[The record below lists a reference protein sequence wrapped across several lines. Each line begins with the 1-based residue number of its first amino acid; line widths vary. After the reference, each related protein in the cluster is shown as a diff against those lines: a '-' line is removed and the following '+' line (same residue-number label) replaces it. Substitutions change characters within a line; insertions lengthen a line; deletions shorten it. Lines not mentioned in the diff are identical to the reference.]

1 MSPDSV
7 ASDLR
12 IFVQQ
17 LARDEDFG
25 TFLEKPKKIC
35 ANLYSFRWESA
46 FEDFYVRY
54 VSLPYNVE
62 GGIASNQGNEILK
75 PGERITDKFC
85 KKKTTL
91 WRKKRISKKTTK
103 NKTGFIMV

>member
-46 FEDFYVRY
+46 FEDFCVRY

-75 PGERITDKFC
+75 PGERITDKFY
-85 KKKTTL
+85 KKNNPMAEKTDIE
-91 WRKKRISKKTTK
+91 KKLQKIKL
-103 NKTGFIMV
+103 VL